1 VVGQWWADPV
11 VDRGKWFWFTLC
23 EAEAASSRGNAV
35 RLADAVA
42 AVCRRH
48 AHRSVGLQAGL
59 FLLVVGFDEPVDQVV
74 DAPGLGEPAFGE
86 SVAQFGLGQT
96 LVRFPSLRPVPVNPF
111 PFWLLDIP
119 DRFRSTG
126 GMVDVMFAWST
137 SFCGPSFQA
146 PATRNGEFLT
156 AST

>member
-1 VVGQWWADPV
+1 
-11 VDRGKWFWFTLC
+11 
-23 EAEAASSRGNAV
+23 
-35 RLADAVA
+35 
-42 AVCRRH
+42 
-48 AHRSVGLQAGL
+48 L

-137 SFCGPSFQA
+137 SFCRPSFQA
-146 PATRNGEFLT
+146 PATFSVVSRACAAAVMLDSLLVISLSLRSADRCTGSLDHVLPVHQ
-156 AST
+156 SGMKSS